1 APGRKVMYAYNQEDT
16 ATSLEDFLN
25 NATFINWNEPVYNTL
40 GQQVGKGTTGVLIQ
54 NGKKF
59 LVQ

>member
-1 APGRKVMYAYNQEDT
+1 MYAYNQEDA

-25 NATFINWNEPVYNTL
+25 NATLINWNEPVYNML

-54 NGKKF
+54 NGQKF
-59 LVQ
+59 FVH